1 MLYGAIAFLWF
12 IIVVLVIVDI
22 FRRPSFST
30 GLKIA
35 WTLGVLI
42 LPVIG
47 VLAYV
52 IMRPPDRINEL
63 QSSDAG
69 MLPGD
74 ENYERYRDRHPI

>member
-1 MLYGAIAFLWF
+1 MLIGAISFLWF

-22 FRRPSFST
+22 IRRPALSF

-35 WTLGVLI
+35 WALGVLI

-52 IMRPPDRINEL
+52 IMRPPDGINEL

-69 MLPGD
+69 MGAGD
-74 ENYERYRDRHPI
+74 EHYERYRDRHPI